1 MSIHTIDF
9 IGEGS
14 NSPVSMNSK
23 ISSSDLRKQKL
34 GCYRL
39 PKVLYYYDNVCDK
52 RLTYDIDQP
61 MFVSMGLED
70 NTLSYWSNRWNSK
83 WKDLY
88 LKEIN

>member
-23 ISSSDLRKQKL
+23 VSSSDLRKQKL

-39 PKVLYYYDNVCDK
+39 PKVLYYYDNV
-52 RLTYDIDQP
+52 LI
-61 MFVSMGLED
+61 G
-70 NTLSYWSNRWNSK
+70 
-83 WKDLY
+83 DLHM
-88 LKEIN
+88 I